1 MGIVP
6 GCGNGKAFSGKLKG
20 VFFDMDGV
28 LVDSGALW
36 DHIVSTVKS
45 EYSLDFSVLEKS
57 DGFNLST
64 EEAIRLVLED
74 MGRYSDSLFR
84 EITERIDELYASCL
98 GTLSSLEYGVP
109 EILEFLRQAGV
120 KMVLVS
126 NSSGRQVEMMM
137 SRYGME
143 AYFCGIVTSDDVSRG
158 KPDGEPYL
166 KALQLSGLD
175 AGEVIVVE
183 DSDTGVLSAVDASLA
198 YLRVSDDGS
207 PGDDAVGRDAL
218 GDCLRRLCGADAG

>member
-1 MGIVP
+1 ML
-6 GCGNGKAFSGKLKG
+6 SGKLKG

-28 LVDSGALW
+28 VIDSGPLW
-36 DHIVSTVKS
+36 NHVICSVKS

-74 MGRYSDSLFR
+74 MGRYSEPLFM
-84 EITERIDELYASCL
+84 EITGRIDEIYASCL
-98 GTLSSLEYGVP
+98 VRLSSLEDGMP
-109 EILEFLRQAGV
+109 DILESLKSAGV

-126 NSSGRQVEMMM
+126 NSSRKQVEMMM
-137 SRYGME
+137 ARYGIE
-143 AYFCGIVTSDDVSRG
+143 TYFCGTVTSDDVSRG

-175 AGEVIVVE
+175 TEEVLAVE
-183 DSDTGVLSAVDASLA
+183 DSETGVLSAADASITC
-198 YLRVSDDGS
+198 LRVTEDSCPEEG
-207 PGDDAVGRDAL
+207 AVCRSRL
-218 GDCLRRLCGADAG
+218 GDVLHGLCSPDRAQDPDGN